1 MPDIAS
7 SPAPAK
13 TPSRPVIDPVC
24 MDLRRGNFPDQVL
37 FHAPGL
43 KRYRTAEYS
52 GHDAAEFVSISV
64 TGTACALSC
73 EHCATNMLVGM
84 ADLPS
89 TKGSLYELCA
99 GLAERGARGVLVSGG
114 SDLRGRVPL
123 SPHISDMVRVRRELG
138 LTIRVHPG
146 LPDEEVCAGLGE
158 VGIDGAMVDIIGH
171 QDTINDVYHLEGTT
185 TQDYED
191 VLERLE
197 RHGVPTIPHIILG
210 LHFGRMLGE
219 QPALEMIAR
228 HPPKVLVLVILMP
241 LSGTPMN
248 SCEPP
253 PLSEIGP
260 FFEQA
265 RKALPATPVMLG
277 CARPLGPDKIAID
290 QMALEAGF
298 NGIAYPSEGI
308 VEHVENKLGIKIG
321 DSTEDGRIYLKCEEE
336 CLAACA
342 GGPMM
347 QVNHVYYENL
357 TAEKVDEILDGLD

>member
-13 TPSRPVIDPVC
+13 LRGRPVIDPVC

-43 KRYRTAEYS
+43 RRYRTSEFS
-52 GHDAAEFVSISV
+52 VHDAAEFVSISV

-89 TKGSLYELCA
+89 TGGSLYELCA

-114 SDLRGRVPL
+114 SDLQGRVPL
-123 SPHISDMVRVRRELG
+123 GPHISDMVRVRRELG
-138 LTIRVHPG
+138 LTLRVHPG
-146 LPDEEVCAGLGE
+146 LPDERVCAGLAE

-171 QDTINDVYHLEGTT
+171 QDTINDVYHMQATPR
-185 TQDYED
+185 DYED
-191 VLERLE
+191 VLERLA

-219 QPALEMIAR
+219 QSALEMIAR
-228 HPPKVLVLVILMP
+228 HPPKVLVLVALMP
-241 LSGTPMN
+241 LSGTPMRQ
-248 SCEPP
+248 CEPP
-253 PLSEIGP
+253 PLTEIGP

-265 RKALPATPVMLG
+265 RKALPTTPVMLG

-298 NGIAYPSEGI
+298 NGIAYPSDGI
-308 VEHVENKLGIKIG
+308 VEHARLLGLEPEFIN
-321 DSTEDGRIYLKCEEE
+321 
-336 CLAACA
+336 ACC
-342 GGPMM
+342 GV
-347 QVNHVYYENL
+347 QW
-357 TAEKVDEILDGLD
+357 